1 MVSIQH
7 EERKMGALRSLTFT
21 TIPKIV
27 ANPTLDRR
35 TNMIARLEEQKLL
48 LNDPNYI
55 RTTRTWVKM
64 NGKLTPIDRQ
74 HRVLP
79 WWRVNPDGSYVFFI
93 RLGSKPIEFEKGKN
107 AIAVPSLDKIPLV
120 IDILITAVRNG
131 ELDQQLAQAKKR
143 ETVPKYL
150 ETLNNLITLIE
161 TMTDAPRIESKE
173 NELREREGQQQGP
186 EQREYGR

>member
-55 RTTRTWVKM
+55 RTTRTWVKT

-74 HRVLP
+74 HRILP
-79 WWRVNPDGSYVFFI
+79 WWRVNPDGSYVLTSNSRRGRSRPLPPGPPTREI
-93 RLGSKPIEFEKGKN
+93 KASDEDR
-107 AIAVPSLDKIPLV
+107 SLWL
-120 IDILITAVRNG
+120 LR
-131 ELDQQLAQAKKR
+131 
-143 ETVPKYL
+143 
-150 ETLNNLITLIE
+150 
-161 TMTDAPRIESKE
+161 TM
-173 NELREREGQQQGP
+173 
-186 EQREYGR
+186 REY

>member
-1 MVSIQH
+1 MVVCRS
-7 EERKMGALRSLTFT
+7 KVDDVSADDGAQYRAALGEWSQFNTKSAKWVLLDSLTFT

-74 HRVLP
+74 HRILP
-79 WWRVNPDGSYVFFI
+79 
-93 RLGSKPIEFEKGKN
+93 
-107 AIAVPSLDKIPLV
+107 
-120 IDILITAVRNG
+120 
-131 ELDQQLAQAKKR
+131 
-143 ETVPKYL
+143 
-150 ETLNNLITLIE
+150 
-161 TMTDAPRIESKE
+161 
-173 NELREREGQQQGP
+173 
-186 EQREYGR
+186 

>member
-27 ANPTLDRR
+27 ANPILDRR

-64 NGKLTPIDRQ
+64 NGKLAPIDRQ

-79 WWRVNPDGSYVFFI
+79 WWRVNPDGSYVFFV

-107 AIAVPSLDKIPLV
+107 AIAVPSFDKIPLV
-120 IDILITAVRNG
+120 IDILMTAVRNG
-131 ELDQQLAQAKKR
+131 ELDDQLAQAKKPPTAAR
-143 ETVPKYL
+143 SAQAGDKS
-150 ETLNNLITLIE
+150 I
-161 TMTDAPRIESKE
+161 
-173 NELREREGQQQGP
+173 
-186 EQREYGR
+186 

>member
-1 MVSIQH
+1 
-7 EERKMGALRSLTFT
+7 MGEWSQFNTKSAKWVLLDSLTFT

-74 HRVLP
+74 HRILP
-79 WWRVNPDGSYVFFI
+79 
-93 RLGSKPIEFEKGKN
+93 
-107 AIAVPSLDKIPLV
+107 
-120 IDILITAVRNG
+120 
-131 ELDQQLAQAKKR
+131 
-143 ETVPKYL
+143 
-150 ETLNNLITLIE
+150 
-161 TMTDAPRIESKE
+161 
-173 NELREREGQQQGP
+173 
-186 EQREYGR
+186 